1 MSRIIEPGEKH
12 YTSTVVVIS
21 DTVPAKALLQH
32 HRKYDRWM
40 PPGGHQ
46 ESHENP
52 VQAAIRETLEETG
65 VDISAL
71 ITPIIPLDDRVN
83 TLPLPN
89 SLLEESIPPH
99 GDQPAHYHLDQVYVV
114 KVPEQTVQHNHAE
127 SHDIGWFTLEET
139 EQLNTFENVHMILR
153 KELVS

>member
-12 YTSTVVVIS
+12 YAATVVVVS
-21 DTVPAKALLQH
+21 NSTPAKALLLH

-52 VQAAIRETLEETG
+52 IETAIRETQEETG
-65 VDISAL
+65 IDISAL
-71 ITPIIPLDDRVN
+71 ITPITILDDHVN
-83 TLPLPN
+83 TLPTPGYF
-89 SLLEESIPPH
+89 LEESVPAH

-114 KVPEQTVQHNHAE
+114 KVPEQVVQLEAAKAHG
-127 SHDIGWFTLEET
+127 IGWFTLEET
-139 EQLNTFENVHMILR
+139 EQLNTFDNVHMILR
-153 KELVS
+153 KELAT